1 MITFDGGLSLGD
13 EAKRREDFPVGN
25 DMKNGKWPSTSNE
38 ATGRQRSVS
47 NFTAVHNRDFLLV
60 R

>member
-38 ATGRQRSVS
+38 ATGDLFLFFYLDS
-47 NFTAVHNRDFLLV
+47 LLV
-60 R
+60 KNNF